1 MKKQLFFLLLC
12 CISLIG
18 MQAQTITWTGA
29 VNDLYNNANNW
40 SPAQVPTATN
50 DVIIPTG
57 STMIINA
64 SASVKSIEVQ
74 GTSSI
79 TIDQN
84 LSFSDASS
92 FSSNTTV
99 NWNNSSL
106 YGGGILTNNGTVNL
120 TTGNSRYISGATTI
134 INNGLFTMPNGGH
147 LRLYNTAVFNNTE
160 SGIFDIQSDATITY
174 SGSEAHN
181 FINSGLLKKTTSTGN
196 SNISAYFNN
205 TGTIE
210 VESGTLTMNNKDK
223 TFDGG
228 IYNVSSGSQLILG
241 AQIYVSGTLNGLLDG
256 PITWINDVNVPT
268 TATFDFTG
276 GEQVNWNSGD
286 LLGGGVLNNESRMD
300 LSTNGSRYI
309 KSGTTLKN
317 NGLFTMPAEG
327 YLYLYHTSI
336 FNNTENGVFDIQ
348 SDATITYSGSEAH
361 NFINSGLLKKTT
373 STGNSNIS
381 AYFNNTG
388 TIEVESGT
396 LTMNYK
402 DKNFDGGIYNVSSGS
417 QLILGAEVYV
427 SGTLIGLLDG
437 PITWTNDVNVTTTAT
452 FDFTG
457 GEQVNWN
464 TGDLL
469 GGGVLTNESEI
480 DLSTNGSRYIKFGTT
495 LKNNG
500 LFTMPA
506 GGYLYLYHTSIFNN
520 TENGVF
526 DIQSD
531 ATITYSGSE
540 AHNFINSG
548 LLKKTKSTAKSNISA
563 YFNNTGRSEERRQ
576 GKKRRQKW

>member
-181 FINSGLLKKTTSTGN
+181 FINSGLL
-196 SNISAYFNN
+196 
-205 TGTIE
+205 
-210 VESGTLTMNNKDK
+210 
-223 TFDGG
+223 
-228 IYNVSSGSQLILG
+228 
-241 AQIYVSGTLNGLLDG
+241 
-256 PITWINDVNVPT
+256 
-268 TATFDFTG
+268 
-276 GEQVNWNSGD
+276 
-286 LLGGGVLNNESRMD
+286 
-300 LSTNGSRYI
+300 
-309 KSGTTLKN
+309 
-317 NGLFTMPAEG
+317 
-327 YLYLYHTSI
+327 
-336 FNNTENGVFDIQ
+336 
-348 SDATITYSGSEAH
+348 
-361 NFINSGLLKKTT
+361 
-373 STGNSNIS
+373 
-381 AYFNNTG
+381 
-388 TIEVESGT
+388 
-396 LTMNYK
+396 
-402 DKNFDGGIYNVSSGS
+402 
-417 QLILGAEVYV
+417 
-427 SGTLIGLLDG
+427 
-437 PITWTNDVNVTTTAT
+437 
-452 FDFTG
+452 
-457 GEQVNWN
+457 
-464 TGDLL
+464 
-469 GGGVLTNESEI
+469 
-480 DLSTNGSRYIKFGTT
+480 
-495 LKNNG
+495 
-500 LFTMPA
+500 
-506 GGYLYLYHTSIFNN
+506 
-520 TENGVF
+520 
-526 DIQSD
+526 
-531 ATITYSGSE
+531 
-540 AHNFINSG
+540 
-548 LLKKTKSTAKSNISA
+548 
-563 YFNNTGRSEERRQ
+563 
-576 GKKRRQKW
+576 